1 MRRKGLKRLELWL
14 PETHFIWGAPPGCRA
29 TLARS
34 YLNLAPALEAQGE
47 MLREALSRL
56 ARLEE
61 RLAALEARLG
71 AGGPTSGGQGGGGT
85 KKPDAKS
92 FLAAF

>member
-1 MRRKGLKRLELWL
+1 MRRKGLKRLEVWL
-14 PETHFIWGAPPGCRA
+14 PETHFIWAAPPGCRA

-34 YLNLAPALEAQGE
+34 CLNLAPALEAHGE

-61 RLAALEARLG
+61 RLAALEARLERG
-71 AGGPTSGGQGGGGT
+71 RAAGQGPRQGEGGF
-85 KKPDAKS
+85 DAAG
-92 FLAAF
+92 FFGMFF